1 MNKTIQKLEE
11 MKKKEISNDRVKQ
24 LQDQVLKQV
33 QQEKQQQKG
42 KER

>member
-1 MNKTIQKLEE
+1 MNNTIQKLEE

-33 QQEKQQQKG
+33 QEEKQQQKG

>member
-11 MKKKEISNDRVKQ
+11 MKKKEISNDKVKQ
-24 LQDQVLKQV
+24 LQNQVLEQV
-33 QQEKQQQKG
+33 QQKG